1 MTENRRALKEMQ
13 RKNMEK
19 DAMEKEKTSRGLKK
33 MKQFQ
38 GVQSKVGWGVL
49 REGGGGGWQ
58 GGRYS
63 FSVLTPLSILPHP
76 PSHPTD

>member
-49 REGGGGGWQ
+49 RAGGGGG
-58 GGRYS
+58 GRVGVIA
-63 FSVLTPLSILPHP
+63 FPF
-76 PSHPTD
+76 